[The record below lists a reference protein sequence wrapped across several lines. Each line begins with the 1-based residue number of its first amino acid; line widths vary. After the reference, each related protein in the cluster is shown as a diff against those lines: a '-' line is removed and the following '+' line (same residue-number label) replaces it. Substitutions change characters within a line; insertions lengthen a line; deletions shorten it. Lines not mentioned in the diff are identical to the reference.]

1 MAFFGVTIEEIG
13 SIEPIV
19 GADRIVKAT
28 LKNVAFSFVVGKGL
42 FEVGQKCLYFPIDSV
57 LPVPVQERLGVV
69 GKLAGNAKDRIKTVK
84 LKGVLSQ
91 GLVGNITLIDDPDFY
106 AHWKLEKGLE
116 VPTPEMITQFLGV
129 TKYEPPVIP
138 DKAGNLKQLPCDL
151 SVYDIEGCERFYVP
165 LEKLMDQKVWVLEK
179 VEGSNGSVSF
189 NPATGETFVNQRR
202 HTIEEIDGHEHA
214 WWAIA
219 RKQKFID
226 FVKTIGSLYGE
237 VATLYFEVAG
247 PAIQGNIYKLTEPT
261 GFIFDL
267 KIGSKFVSKGVMF
280 SLLDQNFG
288 AGKYSHAPILSH
300 GKTLREWLD
309 GKTIVQASNG
319 ESKIYKTLREGI
331 VISPEI
337 EQEDETLGGRLILKQ
352 RDPIYLAG
360 TDN

>member
-19 GADRIVKAT
+19 GADRIVKAS

-42 FEVGQKCLYFPIDSV
+42 FEVGQKCLYFPIDSI
-57 LPVPVQERLGVV
+57 LPVGVQERLGVV

-84 LKGVLSQ
+84 LKGVMSQ
-91 GLVGNITLIDDPDFY
+91 GIVGSLNLIDDMNYWTLLGPDKFPSS
-106 AHWKLEKGLE
+106 EE
-116 VPTPEMITQFLGV
+116 ITQFLGV

-179 VEGSNGSVSF
+179 VEGSNGSVSCD
-189 NPATGETFVNQRR
+189 NATGDIFVNQRR

-219 RKQKFID
+219 RKQD
-226 FVKTIGSLYGE
+226 FVGFVRYVRAGLGE
-237 VATLYFEVAG
+237 TATLYFEVAG
-247 PAIQGNIYKLTEPT
+247 PAIQGNIYKLSEPS

-267 KIGSKFVSKGVMF
+267 KVGSKFVSKGTMF
-280 SLLDQNFG
+280 TLLDQYFG
-288 AGKYSHAPILSH
+288 AGKYSHAPILSRD
-300 GKTLREWLD
+300 KTLREWLGD
-309 GKTIVQASNG
+309 KTIVQASNG
-319 ESKIYKTLREGI
+319 ESKLYKTLREGI
-331 VISPEI
+331 VISPEV

>member
-19 GADRIVKAT
+19 GADRIVKAS

-42 FEVGQKCLYFPIDSV
+42 FEVGQKCLYFPIDSII
-57 LPVPVQERLGVV
+57 PVPVQEKLGVV

-91 GLVGNITLIDDPDFY
+91 GIVGPVSLISDIRLADSDLTSEVITN
-106 AHWKLEKGLE
+106 W
-116 VPTPEMITQFLGV
+116 LGV

-138 DKAGNLKQLPCDL
+138 DKAGNLKQLPCGL

-165 LEKLMDQKVWVLEK
+165 LERLMDQKVWVLEK

-189 NPATGETFVNQRR
+189 APATGETFVNQRR
-202 HTIEEIDGHEHA
+202 HTIEEVEGHEHA

-219 RKQKFID
+219 RRQGFVD
-226 FVKTIGSLYGE
+226 FVKTVAGVYNE

-247 PAIQGNIYKLTEPT
+247 PAIQGNIYKLKEPT

-267 KIGSKFVSKGVMF
+267 KIGEKFVSKGVMF
-280 SLLDQNFG
+280 SLLDQHFG
-288 AGKYSHAPILSH
+288 AGKYSHAPVLSQ
-300 GKTLREWLD
+300 GKTLREWLGD
-309 GKTIVQASNG
+309 KTIVQASNG
-319 ESKIYKTLREGI
+319 ESKLYKTLREGI
-331 VISPEI
+331 VISPEV

-352 RDPIYLAG
+352 RDSVYLSQ

>member
-19 GADRIVKAT
+19 GADRIVKAS

-42 FEVGQKCLYFPIDSV
+42 FEVGQKCLYFPIDSI
-57 LPVPVQERLGVV
+57 LPTSVQERLGVA
-69 GKLAGNAKDRIKTVK
+69 GKLAGHSKDRIKTVK

-91 GLVGNITLIDDPDFY
+91 GLVGNITLIDDPDFF
-106 AHWKLEKGLE
+106 ALWKLEKGLE
-116 VPTPEMITQFLGV
+116 APTPEMITQFLGV

-138 DKAGNLKQLPCDL
+138 DKAGNLKQLPCGL

-189 NPATGETFVNQRR
+189 DPATGETFVNQRR
-202 HTIEEIDGHEHA
+202 HTIEEVEGHEHA
-214 WWAIA
+214 WWAVA
-219 RKQKFID
+219 RKQGFVD
-226 FVKTIGSLYGE
+226 FVKQIAFNE
-237 VATLYFEVAG
+237 VVTLYFEVAG
-247 PAIQGNIYKLTEPT
+247 PAIQGNIYKLKEPT

-267 KIGSKFVSKGVMF
+267 KVGDKFVSKGEMF
-280 SLLDQNFG
+280 AILNRHFG
-288 AGKYSHAPILSH
+288 PGKYSHAPILSSD
-300 GKTLREWLD
+300 KTLREWLGD
-309 GKTIVQASNG
+309 KTIVQASNG
-319 ESKIYKTLREGI
+319 ESKLYKTLREGI
-331 VISPEI
+331 VISPEV